1 MKLPHRRHFLRLA
14 AGAMR
19 RLAIAV
25 APLVASGVAQI
36 AAVQAADINA
46 FVSTA
51 IKAVTDELL
60 PPFERANGHSIRASY
75 APSGALLPRFER
87 GEPVDVFLT
96 DAPAI
101 DHLIQ
106 QDKIVGGR
114 INLARTGI
122 GICVR
127 KGAPRPDVST
137 PEALKRA
144 LLEAKTVGHASP
156 AGGSIVAGHIQG
168 VFERLGIAAQ
178 VTPKVKL
185 AAGGANGRVS
195 VLVSSGEAEIGLQQV
210 SELLSNPEVEVVGM
224 LPAELQLTTLYSAAV
239 TASARQA
246 EAAMSLIRV
255 LTVPTAAPIFKAAG
269 LDPAR

>member
-1 MKLPHRRHFLRLA
+1 MKFPHRRHFLRLA
-14 AGAMR
+14 AGVMR
-19 RLAIAV
+19 TLAIVLA
-25 APLVASGVAQI
+25 ALVASGVTQI
-36 AAVQAADINA
+36 AAVQAAEINA
-46 FVSTA
+46 FISTA

-101 DHLIQ
+101 DRLIQ
-106 QDKIVGGR
+106 QGKIAGGR
-114 INLARTGI
+114 IDLARTGI

-127 KGAPRPDVST
+127 KGAPKPDVST

-144 LLEAKTVGHASP
+144 LLGARTVGHAAP
-156 AGGSIVAGHIQG
+156 AGGSIVAAHIQG
-168 VFERLGIAAQ
+168 VFERLGIAAL

-185 AAGGANGRVS
+185 AAGGPNGRVS

-210 SELLSNPEVEVVGM
+210 SELLSNPEVEVIGM

-246 EAAMSLIRV
+246 DAAMSLIRV
-255 LTVPTAAPIFKAAG
+255 LTAPTAAPIFKAAG
-269 LDPAR
+269 LDPAL